1 MTDPEHPQKQ
11 YGKAAF
17 AILSM
22 LSGIVANYFYSNN
35 FMVSSLGLLFFIY
48 GARLLSVT
56 NVRSYKPTHRSVSN
70 IRNPKTVRAT
80 SYEDLNPDAY
90 KRPGYKAWIFAA
102 ASILAMVI
110 SYMCIYQDA
119 RTGGHE
125 GWPVYAFAYS
135 AIIAAAAWG
144 YVFSKFF

>member
-48 GARLLSVT
+48 GARLLS
-56 NVRSYKPTHRSVSN
+56 R
-70 IRNPKTVRAT
+70 
-80 SYEDLNPDAY
+80 L
-90 KRPGYKAWIFAA
+90 
-102 ASILAMVI
+102 
-110 SYMCIYQDA
+110 
-119 RTGGHE
+119 
-125 GWPVYAFAYS
+125 
-135 AIIAAAAWG
+135 
-144 YVFSKFF
+144 